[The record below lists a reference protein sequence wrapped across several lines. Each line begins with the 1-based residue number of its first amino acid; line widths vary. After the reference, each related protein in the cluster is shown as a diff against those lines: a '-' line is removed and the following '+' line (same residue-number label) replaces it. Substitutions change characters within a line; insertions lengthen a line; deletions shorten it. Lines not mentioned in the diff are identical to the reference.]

1 MKRLIY
7 YMMLLALG
15 AGCDMT
21 LLPETEITEEDIL
34 KNVIDVRKT
43 FIAAY
48 ELHDAISAKIDCDRG
63 LADDIIPAYE
73 ICRSGH

>member
-48 ELHDAISAKIDCDRG
+48 ELHDAISA
-63 LADDIIPAYE
+63 
-73 ICRSGH
+73 